1 MLLSPHARK
10 RAQQRMD
17 QPIIRFRRT
26 HIPTDEI
33 VDVLVAVDST
43 LNTIEIT
50 VRSDDGSAQRSP
62 FPPSK
67 DCPNVSALNLLKTL
81 HKHSKSVESLKIESQ
96 QNPEPSFLREA
107 FQIPEL
113 SGSVLIPSMLPSQ

>member
-1 MLLSPHARK
+1 
-10 RAQQRMD
+10 MD